1 MYTLFLLHILYLEKI
16 CEILIY
22 NINSFLQNKK
32 KWHRIK
38 GRPGEMGSLNRVQFM
53 KNGKNG

>member
-22 NINSFLQNKK
+22 NINSFLQNKQK
-32 KWHRIK
+32 
-38 GRPGEMGSLNRVQFM
+38 MA
-53 KNGKNG
+53 